1 MLISAS
7 TNTHYAF
14 NQAPT
19 FIMSKYY
26 AKRLSPLARLL
37 YILLYNKMFLS
48 LKNGWTDKTGAV
60 YVRMSRADM
69 ADELGVSKPTI
80 SAAFNSLVKCGLLCE
95 KQFSGQV
102 SSIFFCEPPKE
113 TITMRRCAAHQS
125 AQTPA
130 SQPEVSKPEQKQE
143 KIFTTSAAK
152 PVMNLDHTEKDS
164 LPAYIGISQ
173 MDYNQNNS
181 IYQSDINHT
190 EMDGKNFYEEKISA
204 LEEQIDA
211 CNKGDFTKMEYLLQQ
226 KKFYQRLSEDF
237 TAKTV
242 LQVEELV
249 RDQIEYEELAD
260 GGDVDL
266 DLVDNIVSLI
276 AESLKKPSASQSV
289 RERLLAVTQI
299 HVVGIVNS
307 VLAYRKPI
315 RNFRSF
321 LMKCI
326 INSVSTYSAYLHP
339 CIGEQGSDREG
350 WAVSGSLLS
359 QIADNPRLSFVM

>member
-14 NQAPT
+14 LQTPT
-19 FIMSKYY
+19 FIMNRYYSKQ
-26 AKRLSPLARLL
+26 LSPLARLL

-60 YVRMSRADM
+60 YIRMSRADM
-69 ADELGVSKPTI
+69 ADELGVSKPTAI
-80 SAAFNSLVKCGLLCE
+80 AAFNSLVKCGLLCE
-95 KQFSGQV
+95 KQSSGQV
-102 SSIFFCEPPKE
+102 SAIFFCQPKE
-113 TITMRRCAAHQS
+113 ETATLRRCSAHQS
-125 AQTPA
+125 AQAIAP
-130 SQPEVSKPEQKQE
+130 QPE
-143 KIFTTSAAK
+143 AAK
-152 PVMNLDHTEKDS
+152 MEQENSFTASSVEPVKNLDPTGKDL
-164 LPAYIGISQ
+164 LPAYIGKSQ
-173 MDYNQNNS
+173 KKYNQSNS
-181 IYQSDINHT
+181 IHPSDRTHP
-190 EMDGKNFYEEKISA
+190 EMDGKNFYEEKISV
-204 LEEQIDA
+204 LEEQITA
-211 CNKGDFTKMEYLLQQ
+211 CGKRDFAKMEYLLQQ

-237 TAKTV
+237 SSKTV
-242 LQVEELV
+242 LQVEALV

-260 GGDVDL
+260 GGNVDL

-339 CIGEQGSDREG
+339 CIGEPGSDREG

-359 QIADNPRLSFVM
+359 QIADNPNLSFVM